1 MIAPR
6 RLALVLLLPSLA
18 AACRSKPAEPNVAQ
32 LLDQLKSPDG
42 QVSGKASL
50 DLIRLGEPA
59 AAALG
64 EMLSD
69 PDVHSRETAA
79 QTLWGM
85 GPKGRAAAPALG
97 AALSDKEATVRVAV
111 AMALE
116 NMGPAAEP
124 AIPALVKALRD
135 RDGQVRQW
143 SARALGHIGPAARA
157 AIPALERAAKTDG
170 VRESAEEAIQKIRGQ

>member
-1 MIAPR
+1 MLR
-6 RLALVLLLPSLA
+6 RLSLALLLLGLA
-18 AACRSKPAEPNVAQ
+18 VACRSKPAEPNVAQ
-32 LLDQLKSPDG
+32 LLEQLKSPDG

-59 AAALG
+59 AGALG

-69 PDVHSRETAA
+69 PDVHWRETAA

-85 GPKGRAAAPALG
+85 GARGGAAAPALA
-97 AALSDKEATVRVAV
+97 AALSDKEPTVRLAV
-111 AMALE
+111 AMALA

-143 SARALGHIGPAARA
+143 AARALGGIGPAARA
-157 AIPALERAAKTDG
+157 AIPALERAAKTDA
-170 VRESAEEAIQKIRGQ
+170 VHEPAEEAIQKIRGQ